1 MVESTAGD
9 TIQSG
14 QYRKQMPTEQLDTEA
29 RTLAKLTGALIVL
42 SNQEPFPLKG
52 IQGKSL
58 VRNFL
63 DKQRSKAIQSDS
75 FLHEGY
81 T

>member
-42 SNQEPFPLKG
+42 SNQEPFPL
-52 IQGKSL
+52 
-58 VRNFL
+58 
-63 DKQRSKAIQSDS
+63 
-75 FLHEGY
+75 
-81 T
+81 